1 MKKYLTFMAFAMTA
15 VFGLVSISCSED
27 DDEKGESSSSVPAGT
42 LVGDDAEANA
52 AVANLR
58 LMAVS
63 SNYTSYRYTYDEKGN
78 LETISDMRDDWSA
91 SAKDNFKIVVGEQYD
106 DGDWWDEVYTLNIS
120 NNLVTS
126 YSVKWNEVENG
137 EHDTGTGVMK
147 FKYNAKGQLTSVTYT
162 ADGSGSDGWYKKIEG
177 TTSITYS
184 ADGRITLVD
193 YTELEEE
200 DGDRDTYQET
210 IEYEYA
216 SFSKVNKFYQYI
228 PKFLEEDIYID
239 IEDGYV
245 NAFAY
250 VGLFGKA
257 SSYIPTKSTY
267 KSISHHADG
276 ESHTYSGTNTD
287 YTCSFNSNGTLRS
300 ADDYGSTCNFIY
312 TTIDTRSVFDTNL
325 PVWRQ
330 GEQAK
335 DKRMSRRSMIKS
347 RRERHRQ
354 NF

>member
-58 LMAVS
+58 LVAVS
-63 SNYTSYRYTYDEKGN
+63 NNYRSYRYTYDAKGS
-78 LETISDMRDDWSA
+78 LETISDMRNDWSA
-91 SAKDNFKIVVGEQYD
+91 SAKDNFKIVVGDQYD
-106 DGDWWDEVYTLNIS
+106 DGGWWDEVYTFNIS

-126 YSVKWNEVENG
+126 YSVKWNELDG
-137 EHDTGTGVMK
+137 GDHYTGTDVMY

-162 ADGSGSDGWYKKIEG
+162 ADWSGSDGWYEKGEG

-184 ADGRITLVD
+184 ADGRIALVD
-193 YTELEEE
+193 YTAWDEE

-210 IEYEYA
+210 VEYEYA

-228 PKFLEEDIYID
+228 PKIIEEDIYID
-239 IEDGYV
+239 IEDSYV
-245 NAFAY
+245 YAFAY
-250 VGLFGKA
+250 VGLFGKS

-267 KSISHHADG
+267 KEIHHHADG
-276 ESHTYSGTNTD
+276 ESCTYSGTNTN
-287 YTCSFNSNGTLRS
+287 YTCSFNSDGTLRS
-300 ADDYGSTCNFIY
+300 ADYYGTYNFIY
-312 TTIDTRSVFDTNL
+312 TTVGTRSVFETSL

-330 GEQAK
+330 DERAK
-335 DKRMSRRSMIKS
+335 DKRVSRRSMIKS